1 MKNNE
6 IYNVVKINNL
16 ALDAIT
22 PKVLDALLE
31 LDEKCEL
38 DVESLT
44 LNIRIK
50 CQDVQI
56 TSKYYDDCY
65 DNREYISTKILFNN
79 KTEIVLERDMYT
91 SIMIIYESIMY
102 KIRPP
107 TKEIKYGIV
116 FNNNDTNII
125 NILDFILKR
134 RLIICQTFLK
144 NLTRAREQ

>member
-6 IYNVVKINNL
+6 VYNIVKIHKL
-16 ALDAIT
+16 ALSAIT
-22 PKVLDALLE
+22 PKMLDALLE

-38 DVESLT
+38 DIESLS

-56 TSKYYDDCY
+56 TAKYYDDCY

-91 SIMIIYESIMY
+91 SIEII
-102 KIRPP
+102 
-107 TKEIKYGIV
+107 
-116 FNNNDTNII
+116 
-125 NILDFILKR
+125 
-134 RLIICQTFLK
+134 
-144 NLTRAREQ
+144 